1 MARFRFDMC
10 PTLKRELALNTS
22 KPTLWSSP
30 SNVVLFL
37 FFRFLPDLLC
47 IKYKWVNSRGVSP
60 PLKKP
65 ATFFFPNF
73 SLQNSF
79 RYLFLFS
86 LKKNK
91 NKSYF
96 LFPSVSFRPFFLR
109 FSTCRRGET
118 NRCHCLIFF
127 FFRLFPSMT
136 SHFPHSFFLSP
147 FLFPGVP
154 RPGSCAAAH
163 L

>member
-10 PTLKRELALNTS
+10 PTLTRELALNTS

-30 SNVVLFL
+30 SNLVLFL

-86 LKKNK
+86 LKKKK
-91 NKSYF
+91 NHISYF
-96 LFPSVSFRPFFLR
+96 PRFHFVPFFFVFLHAVEVKLIGAIVSFSSSSDFF
-109 FSTCRRGET
+109 
-118 NRCHCLIFF
+118 
-127 FFRLFPSMT
+127 
-136 SHFPHSFFLSP
+136 
-147 FLFPGVP
+147 
-154 RPGSCAAAH
+154 H